1 MTQFKFA
8 IVAGACKRALAALQ
22 AFLNPCP
29 PPADA
34 FRRLRAPATALFCPA
49 LVPVVTR

>member
-34 FRRLRAPATALFCPA
+34 FADCVRQPRRFFAERLF
-49 LVPVVTR
+49 LS